1 MVENTKYEVRESS
14 SVDINIK
21 SLISLIVAVSVGI
34 WAFFGVQERLNNVET
49 NYKLIITDIG
59 KNTDFRIRWP
69 RGELGALPDDS
80 EQFMLI
86 KHMTTQLGKVEAQM
100 ASMMHNAVNI
110 TRLQEDVLEA
120 RENIER
126 LKDKVRANGFHRK
139 EVP

>member
-59 KNTDFRIRWP
+59 KNTDFSIRWP

>member
-86 KHMTTQLGKVEAQM
+86 KHMTTQLGKIEAQM